1 MCSLQLNVTIS
12 EIQSLATNGKVYSE
26 GKAYASDSYV
36 SRLAFDPADRCLT
49 AKVLSM
55 DHVTQYNIQI
65 WLNLRERPR
74 KVSCT
79 CAASTKY
86 IGCCKHQVAVLIY
99 ALNMRLDR
107 LPLMADLPRNS
118 TQPSANSASIGVV
131 SDTAAS
137 KRSGSG
143 TSGDNNSGFVGA
155 DKTPLAAL
163 TSPTQSTT
171 EGRQQLPR
179 HRQTLEMMRRLQ
191 TVLAIDRGA
200 VYQHN
205 PFATE
210 DDPDAAEGDRLKRGL
225 LRQLDLKMTLQLP
238 QYSSEMATLEAKIGF
253 QGESRYYKV
262 KSFDELIDAIDSGKS
277 LVFGKELTL
286 HPDRQYFNRASQAVL
301 DWLLFQHHNQLEK
314 TTFQYQPVSSLFRK
328 NQVILNAARLYQFIE
343 LYADEANELDLTID
357 PYNNQSIS
365 PVIRHGWPEVSF
377 ALRAWPKA
385 ERYDGDAR
393 VTTGGHLPRIP
404 KALNFDNPTASEDLD
419 ILELLMVCAGDDR
432 NLSVQEEDETEPLPL
447 ETEENKADEHT
458 TDQKVADNV
467 AESDEDEEYED
478 VVIISEPKR
487 NQAVAKEV
495 VVLRRDNLSPV
506 RAYAAN
512 SYKRSGRE
520 VPLRLLTRDAS
531 LILFDQQL
539 WLTPPKERAIAALYR
554 SLAQSED
561 SRLLL
566 GAEEAGVFMSQM
578 LPLLEGQGHI
588 ILAQE
593 VLNALLREPLEA
605 SLWLDKE
612 GNGISAKLEFRYGG
626 YVVDPHPASKSRPIY
641 RPADSD
647 QETAEAAEPTHQ
659 WRWQLRDENAEL
671 KILDYLQL
679 AGFQDHQPA
688 KVKAARKV
696 GFLASLSSSLE
707 APVEEK
713 SVKPKQ
719 EEPKLFYLFGDMK
732 LYTFLAAV
740 LPQLQDLTRIYYS
753 DRFQNL
759 RIRRLESISM
769 SASLRSNTDLLAIEI
784 DGLDYSPED
793 LARILSAYREKR
805 RYVRLR
811 DGEFL
816 TLDADF
822 SDPTLDILAEADS
835 WGGTWDEKTLFLP
848 KYRAVPLQQLLA
860 EENGANVDID
870 DNLTLLAENLKEPS
884 RLQFTVPDTLQATLR
899 PYQIAGFQ
907 WLCLMDYYGFGGILA
922 DDMGLGKTL
931 QALTYILHKKE
942 ERAAAGRTAQPTL
955 VVAPTSL
962 IYNWQDEARKFAPSL
977 KVLVIEGAKDSRI
990 DAISSLEDIDIA
1002 ILSYTVMRQDIP
1014 ELQATNF
1021 SACFLDEAQY
1031 IKNPRTLTAKAVKKI
1046 QADRNFALTGTP
1058 IENSLSELWSIF
1070 DYLMPGYLFS
1080 LNQFHESFEVPIA
1093 KAEGAHSN
1101 ASDELRK
1108 LVRPFLLR
1116 RMKKNV
1122 LQELPDKIESIMR
1135 CDMTAEQQKV
1145 YHAYI
1150 AQARDTFEEMVD
1162 QRGYERS
1169 QIQILA
1175 LLTRLR
1181 QIACH
1186 PQLFLQNY
1194 EGGSG
1199 KLDALEEHLENLL
1212 SSSHRVLLFSQFTSM
1227 LDIIRKQQEAAG
1239 RKIFYIDGQVPA
1251 RERLDQVDRFNS
1263 GEGELFLI
1271 SLKAGGTGLNLT
1283 GADTVIHYDPWWN
1296 PAVEQQATD
1305 RAHRIG
1311 QREVVQIFRMVS
1323 RGTIEEK
1330 IIELQEQKS
1339 LLVDQVISPGD
1350 NFLKQMNLGEIR
1362 NLLSYEV

>member
-1 MCSLQLNVTIS
+1 MQLNVTIS
-12 EIQSLATNGKVYSE
+12 EIQSLATNGKVYAE
-26 GKAYASDSYV
+26 GKAYASDNYI

-49 AKVLSM
+49 ATVLSM
-55 DHVTQYNIQI
+55 DHVSHYKIHI

-79 CAASTKY
+79 CEASTKF

-107 LPLMADLPRNS
+107 LPLISELPAGNS
-118 TQPSANSASIGVV
+118 FSSAALSPGSTGAPDPQP
-131 SDTAAS
+131 
-137 KRSGSG
+137 KERPG
-143 TSGDNNSGFVGA
+143 TSDPTAVVGSS
-155 DKTPLAAL
+155 KTPVAAL
-163 TSPTQSTT
+163 TTPSQTNAD
-171 EGRQQLPR
+171 ERQQLPR

-205 PFATE
+205 PFAAE
-210 DDPDAAEGDRLKRGL
+210 DDPDAAAGDRARRGL

-238 QYSSEMATLEAKIGF
+238 QYSSEMATLEARIGF

-262 KSFDELIDAIDSGKS
+262 KSFEELIDAIDSGKS

-286 HPDRQYFNRASQAVL
+286 HPDRQYFNQASQTVL

-314 TTFQYQPVSSLFRK
+314 TAFQYQPLSSLFRK
-328 NQVILNAARLYQFIE
+328 NQVVLNAARLYQFIE
-343 LYADEANELDLTID
+343 LYANEASDLDLTIE
-357 PYNNQSIS
+357 PYNNQEIS
-365 PVIRHGWPEVSF
+365 PFIRKGWPELSF
-377 ALRAWPKA
+377 ALRAWPRA
-385 ERYDGDAR
+385 ERPDSEAR
-393 VTTGGHLPRIP
+393 LT
-404 KALNFDNPTASEDLD
+404 TASSLSRAPKILDFTKAAEPEDLD
-419 ILELLMVCAGDDR
+419 ILELLMVCSADTGNPGENTEAIASDDT
-432 NLSVQEEDETEPLPL
+432 NLTSDGENTENTDDEEDAVYIT
-447 ETEENKADEHT
+447 ENKYIERT
-458 TDQKVADNV
+458 
-467 AESDEDEEYED
+467 
-478 VVIISEPKR
+478 
-487 NQAVAKEV
+487 AKPVHLLQREK
-495 VVLRRDNLSPV
+495 LLPV

-531 LILFDQQL
+531 LILFDGQL
-539 WLTPPKERAIAALYR
+539 WLTPLKERAIAALYR

-561 SRLLL
+561 SRLFL

-578 LPLLEGQGHI
+578 LPLLEEEGHI

-593 VLNALLREPLEA
+593 VLDALLREPLEA

-612 GNGISAKLEFRYGG
+612 GNGISARVEFRYGG
-626 YVVDPHPASKSRPIY
+626 YVVDPHPAGKSRPIY
-641 RPADSD
+641 RPADVSD
-647 QETAEAAEPTHQ
+647 AVEEPEHQ

-688 KVKAARKV
+688 KGKAPRKV
-696 GFLASLSSSLE
+696 GLLASLASSLNTAGE
-707 APVEEK
+707 SGDK
-713 SVKPKQ
+713 SRT
-719 EEPKLFYLFGDMK
+719 EDAGLFYLFGDLK
-732 LYTFLAAV
+732 LYTFLSTV
-740 LPQLQDLTRIYYS
+740 LPQLQTLTRIYYS

-759 RIRRLESISM
+759 RIRRLEPVHM
-769 SASLRSNTDLLAIEI
+769 KAGLRPGSDLLAIEI
-784 DGLDYSPED
+784 EGLDYSPED

-816 TLDADF
+816 TLDPDF

-835 WGGTWDEKTLFLP
+835 WGGSWDEKTLYLP

-860 EENGANVDID
+860 GDENIHVDVD
-870 DNLTLLAENLKEPS
+870 DNLNLLAANLKEPS
-884 RLQFTVPDTLQATLR
+884 RLNFRLPASLNATLR
-899 PYQIAGFQ
+899 PYQLAGFQ
-907 WLCLMDYYGFGGILA
+907 WLCLLDYYGFGGILA

-931 QALTYILHKKE
+931 QALSYILHKKE
-942 ERAAAGRTAQPTL
+942 ELEAAGHPAKPTL

-977 KVLVIEGAKDSRI
+977 QVMVVEGAKDLRLDSIARI
-990 DAISSLEDIDIA
+990 KDVDLA
-1002 ILSYTVMRQDIP
+1002 ILSYTVMRQDIA
-1014 ELQATNF
+1014 ELQPTAF

-1031 IKNPRTLTAKAVKKI
+1031 IKNPRTQTAKAVKKI
-1046 QADRNFALTGTP
+1046 QADRYFALTGTP

-1070 DYLMPGYLFS
+1070 DFLMPGYLFS
-1080 LNQFHESFEVPIA
+1080 LNQFHEAFELPIS
-1093 KAEGAHSN
+1093 KAEGEESS
-1101 ASDELRK
+1101 ASEELRK
-1108 LVRPFLLR
+1108 LVRPFILR

-1122 LQELPDKIESIMR
+1122 LQELPDKIESILR
-1135 CDMTAEQQKV
+1135 CDMTEEQQKV
-1145 YHAYI
+1145 YLAYI
-1150 AQARDTFEEMVD
+1150 AQARDTFEEMVEE
-1162 QRGYERS
+1162 QGFERS

-1186 PQLFLQNY
+1186 PQLFLNNY

-1239 RKIFYIDGQVPA
+1239 RKIFYIDGQIPA
-1251 RERLDQVDRFNS
+1251 RERLEQVDRFNS

-1283 GADTVIHYDPWWN
+1283 GADTVIHFDPWWN

-1362 NLLSYEV
+1362 DLLSYEV